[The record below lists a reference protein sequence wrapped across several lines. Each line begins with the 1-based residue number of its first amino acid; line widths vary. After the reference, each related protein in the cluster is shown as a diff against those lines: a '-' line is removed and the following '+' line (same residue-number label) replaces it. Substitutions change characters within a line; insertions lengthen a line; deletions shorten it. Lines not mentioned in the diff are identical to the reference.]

1 MNFTVSPQM
10 TVVTVLALVSA
21 LGVVWSIQ
29 LLRRARDWP
38 MRILTALLGL
48 MPIYQTLSA
57 AIETGFVHFPPAARW
72 KMVSDLTINVL
83 FLLSVFLLEFA
94 VEEGHKT
101 KVQLRVMEAAV
112 PAASH
117 AAASPPVP
125 RPEQATPTHAM
136 RPPDEA

>member
-1 MNFTVSPQM
+1 
-10 TVVTVLALVSA
+10 
-21 LGVVWSIQ
+21 
-29 LLRRARDWP
+29 

-48 MPIYQTLSA
+48 MPIYQTVSA

-72 KMVSDLTINVL
+72 RMVSDLTINVL

-112 PAASH
+112 PAGSH
-117 AAASPPVP
+117 SPMPAAASRQELSTAIPAA
-125 RPEQATPTHAM
+125 RSS
-136 RPPDEA
+136 DEM